1 MPETAPWPHRIL
13 LAALVILAVSGCDQ
27 PPGEAK
33 TGSEALHSQ
42 EDLLIG
48 YGLLKD
54 TLSDLSQLG
63 RLNLLKKLTFSG
75 PVEEVEAILKRI
87 SGASK
92 KRSKELEK
100 LRKLEPDV
108 SGEPTTHSPVGDAI
122 TAIAKE
128 IGTAE
133 MLGNRDEF
141 DVRFA
146 MLQAQAM
153 RMVAAMARANARFD
167 PNPERQA
174 WLAGV
179 ATEYEGYR
187 DELIRIVRMYSHGK
201 GAAK

>member
-1 MPETAPWPHRIL
+1 MTEPARWPYRIL
-13 LAALVILAVSGCDQ
+13 LAVLFALAASGCDQ

-33 TGSEALHSQ
+33 TGSASLHSQ

-75 PVEEVEAILKRI
+75 PVEEVEAILKTI

-92 KRSKELEK
+92 QRSKELEK
-100 LRKLEPDV
+100 LRKLVPDV
-108 SGEPTTHSPVGDAI
+108 SGKPTMHSPIGDAI

-133 MLGNRDEF
+133 MLGRKQF
-141 DVRFA
+141 DVRFV
-146 MLQAQAM
+146 MLQTQAT

-174 WLAGV
+174 WLESL

-187 DELIRIVRMYSHGK
+187 DELIRIVEMYILGR
-201 GAAK
+201 GAAQ

>member
-1 MPETAPWPHRIL
+1 MPKTLPWPHRIL
-13 LAALVILAVSGCDQ
+13 LAALVIFAVSGCDQ
-27 PPGEAK
+27 SPGQPK
-33 TGSEALHSQ
+33 TGSEAPHSQ
-42 EDLLIG
+42 EDLLVG

-63 RLNLLKKLTFSG
+63 RLNLIKKLTFSG
-75 PVEEVEAILKRI
+75 PVEEVEAILRKI

-108 SGEPTTHSPVGDAI
+108 SGKPTTHSPV
-122 TAIAKE
+122 
-128 IGTAE
+128 GTAE